1 MTTPEIDFDKC
12 RELGWNIY
20 NEKIKHLVEPKE
32 KGKFLVID
40 VATGDYVVNRDLI
53 LAEDE
58 LEARQPDGVF
68 YIMRIGYR
76 APFHMLSPKIRY
88 DKS

>member
-40 VATGDYVVNRDLI
+40 VATGDYAIDRDVI
-53 LAEDE
+53 V
-58 LEARQPDGVF
+58 AREKLKAKSPYAVS
-68 YIMRIGYR
+68 YLMRIG
-76 APFHMLSPKIRY
+76 SPTPYHIHGPRIRY
-88 DKS
+88 DES